1 MKLRRSHGLTVFFSL
16 KKYFWV
22 LVLPV
27 IRAVLLYGADVEN
40 AFAGYGADIAL
51 ASLILFYS
59 VIKQRFSLMGVK
71 DGVIEYRS
79 GLLIKRTLLL
89 DSSQISC
96 IKLVQTPFTALFSCH
111 KAVIY
116 TVVSPR
122 PTIIFYADARTAARL
137 AANKGKTVLKASYK
151 QNLFHSV
158 LNADGANGLL
168 KVSAALSVIGTVLG
182 KGVREVM
189 SEHADLL
196 PEHLSDVP
204 KLTVIAAAV
213 LFFGWLVS
221 VAVTLLDNAD
231 FSVKKS
237 ENAVIIRRGVFIR
250 QRCIVTDDPSFL
262 VFSQNFLCGGVSV
275 FAFANGFSPDK
286 ERCPLI
292 PYAGRLSADAAANAL
307 CGVFTQGSPAVSA
320 RAEPLRPFVLMP
332 ACLFALA
339 VFSSAAGLAAGL
351 FGGFNFAALLLPL
364 PFLWQMICG
373 FWERKYSGISESAAV
388 MSAVYRYRSKRRT
401 AVFPKERCG
410 MLTVTQNI
418 FQRRKNRC
426 DLRLFLPAGEKE
438 KIRLRQL
445 SAASLKKSGVF
456 SFPKQEKIYAKHKN
470 TCRQRDKNMLK

>member
-1 MKLRRSHGLTVFFSL
+1 MKLRRSHGLTVLFSL

-22 LVLPV
+22 LVLPI

-59 VIKQRFSLMGVK
+59 VIKQRFSFIGVK
-71 DGVIEYRS
+71 DGAIEYRS
-79 GLLIKRTLLL
+79 GLFVKRTLLL
-89 DSSQISC
+89 YNAQISC

-122 PTIIFYADARTAARL
+122 PAIIFYADARTAARL
-137 AANKGKTVLKASYK
+137 AANKGKTVLKANAK

-196 PEHLSDVP
+196 PEHLSDIP
-204 KLTVIAAAV
+204 KLTVIAAVV

-237 ENAVIIRRGVFIR
+237 ENTVIIRRGVFIR

-292 PYAGRLSADAAANAL
+292 PYTGRLSADAL
-307 CGVFTQGSPAVSA
+307 CGVFTQGSPAVTA

-332 ACLFALA
+332 ACLLALA

-373 FWERKYSGISESAAV
+373 LQERKYSGISESAGV
-388 MSAVYRYRSKRRT
+388 TTAVYRYRSKRRT

-410 MLTVTQNI
+410 MLTVSQNI

-470 TCRQRDKNMLK
+470 TCRQSDKNMLK